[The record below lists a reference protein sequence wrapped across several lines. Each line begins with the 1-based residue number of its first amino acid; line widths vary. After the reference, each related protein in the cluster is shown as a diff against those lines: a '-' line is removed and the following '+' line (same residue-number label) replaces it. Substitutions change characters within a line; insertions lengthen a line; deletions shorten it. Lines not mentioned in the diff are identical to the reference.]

1 MTRAREIMETYG
13 KKLMPVELHAGIYFL
28 VKNNEVVYIGQSR
41 SIEVRVSAHIGSKDF
56 DKAYFFECPIEEL
69 DEIEMELIRA
79 VKPVLN
85 TTYVIINLRIE
96 SRKTKFSEYLR
107 KKIESGKYGRK
118 TQEMLNAM
126 YFGNCKEL
134 E

>member
-13 KKLMPVELHAGIYFL
+13 KKLMPVELHTGIYFL
-28 VKNNEVVYIGQSR
+28 VKNNEVVYIGQSKT
-41 SIEVRVSAHIGSKDF
+41 IEVRVSTHIGAKDF
-56 DKAYFFECPIEEL
+56 DKAYYFECPLEEL
-69 DEIEMELIRA
+69 DEVEMELIRA

-85 TTYVIINLRIE
+85 TAHMIVNIRVE

-107 KKIESGKYGRK
+107 KKIESGKYGK
-118 TQEMLNAM
+118 QTQQMLNAM